1 MLLAIAKNLLR
12 KATQSGGEAAAPKD
26 RSDEQLMLDYAGGD
40 VAAFE
45 ELVSRHE
52 RPLFFF
58 ILRSCGRR
66 ELAEEILQEVFF
78 KVIKASDRYKPTA
91 KFTTWVYT
99 IARNLCVDKARKRNR
114 VDETSLDKPAGQDAD
129 ASPLVELLAD
139 PNATASGVE
148 YERQAFR
155 RKLNDAL
162 QALPNDQREVF
173 ILREFSGLK
182 FHEIAEAVGCK
193 VPTAKSRMRYALEA
207 LRGHLADYLDHSFDR
222 DEERDVV
229 ISE

>member
-1 MLLAIAKNLLR
+1 MLLAIAKKLLR
-12 KATQSGGEAAAPKD
+12 KATKSGGDAGTPKE

-45 ELVSRHE
+45 ELVGRHE
-52 RPLFFF
+52 RALYFY

-78 KVIKASDRYKPTA
+78 KVIKASDRYEPSA

-114 VDETSLDKPAGQDAD
+114 VDETSLDQPAGKDAD
-129 ASPLVELLAD
+129 APALVERLAD
-139 PNATASGVE
+139 PRATASGVE

-155 RKLNDAL
+155 EKLMAAL
-162 QALPNDQREVF
+162 ETLPEDQREVF
-173 ILREFSGLK
+173 VLREFSGLK
-182 FHEIAEAVGCK
+182 FQEIAEAVGCK

-207 LRGHLADYLDHSFDR
+207 LRGHLADYLDHSFDQE
-222 DEERDVV
+222 EERNVALSD
-229 ISE
+229 

>member
-12 KATQSGGEAAAPKD
+12 KAKKSEGKACAPKE

-45 ELVSRHE
+45 ELMGRHE
-52 RPLFFF
+52 RPLFFY

-66 ELAEEILQEVFF
+66 ELAEEILQEVFL

-114 VDETSLDKPAGQDAD
+114 VDETSLDTPAGKDPEAP
-129 ASPLVELLAD
+129 ALVERLAD
-139 PNATASGVE
+139 PQAKASGVE
-148 YERQAFR
+148 YERHAFR
-155 RKLNDAL
+155 QKLDEAL
-162 QALPNDQREVF
+162 ATLPEEQREVF
-173 ILREFSGLK
+173 MLREISGLK
-182 FHEIAEAVGCK
+182 FKEIAETVGCK
-193 VPTAKSRMRYALEA
+193 VPTAKSRLRYALEA
-207 LRGHLADYLDHSFDR
+207 LRGHLADYLDHSFDG
-222 DEERDVV
+222 EEAREVS